1 MQTRIAPFQESDG
14 HHSHAN
20 EATSSK
26 TDTALSSIILIGT
39 SFKTSSIE
47 FREELSRAL
56 SGQSAQRHPPEGAKE
71 STTLQTCNRIE
82 LYVVSGQPERTEGQF
97 FSHLPARLRERRD
110 CFYVLRGMDVITHLF
125 ELASGLD
132 SMVVGEDQILSQLRE
147 TATKAR
153 LEGHLR
159 AVLSMLFD
167 VATSVGSRVRSTLD
181 IPAENRSV
189 SAFALKFALEKLGR
203 KPNGVLLIGTG
214 KVMKLAA
221 SGLSGCEIFVA
232 TRRKEVSPHFSLA
245 KTVSYHEIG
254 KVARRCDLIISATK
268 QERYVIKQSEFSDDM
283 RRVLLDLAFPRN
295 MDPRLKNSRNI
306 ELYDLDDLAANKGA
320 PSIHDAAF
328 TKQARRMIEG
338 EAARFARW
346 LTASRL
352 SPTIASLYRWAE
364 DLRNSEIDF
373 ALRRLAGLSPRER
386 RVVEAMSRRLVSKI
400 LAPAAT
406 FAKESSE
413 KLSQR
418 ERLRILSEIFANRG
432 DGQ

>member
-82 LYVVSGQPERTEGQF
+82 LYVVSGQPERTEAEF

-132 SMVVGEDQILSQLRE
+132 SMVVGEDQILSQLKE

-153 LEGHLR
+153 LEGHFR

-167 VATSVGSRVRSTLD
+167 VATSVGSRVRSILD

-268 QERYVIKQSEFSDDM
+268 QERYVIKQSEFADDM

-406 FAKESSE
+406 FAKKSSE

-418 ERLRILSEIFANRG
+418 ERLRILSEIFANGG
-432 DGQ
+432 DTR

>member
-1 MQTRIAPFQESDG
+1 MQSRIVPLQESDN
-14 HHSHAN
+14 HQSRKN
-20 EATSSK
+20 EAVSLK
-26 TDTALSSIILIGT
+26 AETALSSIILIGT
-39 SFKTSSIE
+39 SFKTSPIG
-47 FREELSRAL
+47 FREKL
-56 SGQSAQRHPPEGAKE
+56 SGVLSGVAAQRHPLEGVKE
-71 STTLQTCNRIE
+71 STIVQTCNRIE
-82 LYVVSGQPERTEGQF
+82 LYAVSGEPERTEADY

-110 CFYVLRGMDVITHLF
+110 CFFVLRGMDAITHLF

-132 SMVVGEDQILSQLRE
+132 SMVVGEDQILSQLKE
-147 TATKAR
+147 AATKAR
-153 LEGHLR
+153 LEGRFR
-159 AVLSMLFD
+159 AVLSTLFD

-203 KPNGVLLIGTG
+203 KPKRVLLIGTG

-221 SGLSGCEIFVA
+221 SGLSGSEIFVA
-232 TRRKEVSPHFSLA
+232 TKRKEVSSHFSPA
-245 KTVSYHEIG
+245 KTISYHEIG

-268 QERYVIKQSEFSDDM
+268 QERYVIRQGELGDDM
-283 RRVLLDLAFPRN
+283 PRVLLDLAFPRN

-306 ELYDLDDLAANKGA
+306 KLYDLDDLATNARA
-320 PSIHDAAF
+320 LSRDTASF
-328 TKQARRMIEG
+328 TKIARNKIER
-338 EAARFARW
+338 EATRFGRW

-364 DLRNSEIDF
+364 GVRSSEIDF
-373 ALRRLAGLSPRER
+373 ALRRLAGMSPRER
-386 RVVEAMSRRLVSKI
+386 KVVEVMSRRLVSKI
-400 LAPAAT
+400 LAPTAT

-413 KLSQR
+413 NLSQT